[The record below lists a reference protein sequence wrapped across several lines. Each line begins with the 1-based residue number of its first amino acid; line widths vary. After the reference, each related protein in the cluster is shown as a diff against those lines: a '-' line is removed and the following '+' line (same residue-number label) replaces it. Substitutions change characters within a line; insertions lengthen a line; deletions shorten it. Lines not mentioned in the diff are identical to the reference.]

1 MRRISRISLVVA
13 SAGTA
18 AAIAL
23 TGAGAVQAANV
34 ALMVNGIA
42 GGTGLP
48 DLVMANVLG
57 GMFGD
62 YQRQNISWPQQA
74 RPVTGPNSL
83 LLGESID
90 QGVANLDAALE
101 SALAQLGPGEHVTL
115 VGLSAGALV
124 VDEAIRRIS
133 AEPNAP
139 DKSVLNVVV
148 AGDSSRML
156 FNTNRYD
163 AILRYR
169 YTPPVETKYDT
180 TVVTAQYD
188 GFADF
193 PDRPAN
199 VVAVANAI
207 AGMVTGHVP
216 RMLTG
221 LSTVPTSNITVT
233 TNSLGGVTTSYLVP
247 AERLPLVQLVPALAP
262 QEARLK
268 KIVDAAYRRNDTGS
282 TAAAAPN
289 TPEPVAAAASQA
301 ARSAAAAGGPRP
313 STSTALRRAA
323 APRA

>member
-199 VVAVANAI
+199 VVAIANAI
-207 AGMVTGHVP
+207 AGMVIEHVP
-216 RMLTG
+216 HMLTG
-221 LSTVPTSNITVT
+221 LSTVPASNITVT
-233 TNSLGGVTTSYLVP
+233 TNSMGGVTTSYLAP
-247 AERLPLVQLVPALAP
+247 ATHLPLVKLIPALAP

-268 KIVDAAYRRNDTGS
+268 KIVDAAYRRNDVTS
-282 TAAAAPN
+282 TAAAPTAAA
-289 TPEPVAAAASQA
+289 VAAGAASHPMA
-301 ARSAAAAGGPRP
+301 SVARRAQTPKSPRL
-313 STSTALRRAA
+313 SRAA
-323 APRA
+323 ARQA